1 MAEKLL
7 IITQKVDE
15 NDQLLGFFV
24 EWLKE
29 FAKHHD
35 HIIVLCLEKGSF
47 DLPSNIRVI
56 SLGKNRKESKFLWLW
71 NFYVNCWRLR
81 NEYDSVFVHMNPIWA
96 VLGSTMWRIMHK
108 KVVLWYTHKAVTLKL
123 RIAEKVVSQIVTAS
137 KESFRIKS
145 NKVLVVGHGIDI
157 DLFCPDESKK
167 SNEGIIRILSVGRI
181 TPIKGYETLID
192 AATIL
197 KNSGVV
203 FSVTVIGEP
212 AVKDDINY
220 LESLKLTIKSR
231 GLTDA
236 ITFVGKVVNRNLPI
250 YYQSHNI
257 FIHMSQTGSLDKS
270 ILEAMACGIK
280 VVSSN
285 DASRAF
291 LPKGLTFSTNN
302 PEDLAEKIRI
312 SDKVDFDGR
321 QYVIDHH
328 NLSRLVDT
336 LSALL

>member
-1 MAEKLL
+1 MAKKLL
-7 IITQKVDE
+7 IITQKVDRE
-15 NDQLLGFFV
+15 DQLLGFFV

-29 FAKHHD
+29 FAKHYD
-35 HIIVLCLEKGSF
+35 HIIVFCLERDNF
-47 DLPSNIRVI
+47 DLPDNIRVI
-56 SLGKNRKESKFLWLW
+56 SLGKDRKEPKFLWLW
-71 NFYVNCWRLR
+71 NFYANYWRLR
-81 NEYDSVFVHMNPIWA
+81 REYDSVFVHMNPIWA

-137 KESFRIKS
+137 PESFRIKS
-145 NKVLVVGHGIDI
+145 NKVLVVGHGIDT
-157 DLFCPDESKK
+157 DLFCPDEAKK
-167 SNEGIIRILSVGRI
+167 SSDGIIRILSVGRI
-181 TPIKGYETLID
+181 APIKGYETLID

-231 GLTDA
+231 GLTNA
-236 ITFVGKVVNRNLPI
+236 ITFVGKVVNRNLPA

-257 FIHMSQTGSLDKS
+257 FVHMSQTGSLDKS
-270 ILEAMACGIK
+270 ILEAMACGTK

-285 DASRAF
+285 DASRVF
-291 LPKGLTFSTNN
+291 LPKELTFSANDGK
-302 PEDLAEKIRI
+302 DLAEKILVAN
-312 SDKVDFDGR
+312 KVNFDGR
-321 QYVIDHH
+321 QYVIDRHS
-328 NLSRLVDT
+328 LPRLIST
-336 LSALL
+336 LSSIL